1 MIPLPNYQA
10 SPLFLHLQFV
20 HMAQPDYEN
29 KVLNLENNICRW
41 NTYRLVQQ
49 NHQKRR
55 IYEMVSRVGGK
66 TILILQKS
74 KLYDHS
80 WLMQMVRIKKWGE
93 DQGTELKRHPSM

>member
-1 MIPLPNYQA
+1 
-10 SPLFLHLQFV
+10 
-20 HMAQPDYEN
+20 
-29 KVLNLENNICRW
+29 
-41 NTYRLVQQ
+41 
-49 NHQKRR
+49 
-55 IYEMVSRVGGK
+55 MVSRVGGK